1 VIECVPNLSEGM
13 HRNVINRVAAAA
25 QSEGCV
31 LLDLQMD
38 LDHHRSVLTLV
49 GQPEGLIASI
59 VALTERAIE
68 AIDLTGH
75 RGVHPRMGAVDVVPF
90 VPLAGGSMRECV
102 AAARKTGRIL
112 AERFE
117 LPVYLYEHA
126 AIRPE
131 RRNLAEIRRGGLRG
145 VAGRMAQAEWLPDF
159 GPPRVHPT
167 AGVTAVGA
175 RDPLVAYNV
184 ILSSDDLS
192 AARSIA
198 SAIRASSPG
207 GLPGVKALG
216 LRLASQGCVQVS
228 MNLTDIGA
236 TDLPAAFGRVRRE
249 ADLRGLRVRSSEV
262 IGLAPQ
268 IAFGGA
274 TAEELMLERSLSDLT
289 LEEQLVRHGLMDR

>member
-1 VIECVPNLSEGM
+1 MIECVPNLSEGM
-13 HRNVINRVAAAA
+13 HLDVINRVAAAA
-25 QSEGCV
+25 QSEGCM

-38 LDHHRSVLTLV
+38 LDHHRSVLTFA

-68 AIDLTGH
+68 AIDLTCH

-102 AAARKTGRIL
+102 AAARETGRIL

-145 VAGRMAQAEWLPDF
+145 VAGRMTQAEWLPDF

-289 LEEQLVRHGLMDR
+289 LEEQLVRHGLMD